1 MRRSVIP
8 LAVLAVAAALAAPS
22 RATPDTRTPSRP
34 YSIDRAK
41 VHLSDVDPWVG
52 TQREFFRAR
61 PGERWVSV
69 SLRDESGQ
77 PVRGRVEIV
86 GDVVE
91 FCSEMAQP
99 VRVRPGQEVA
109 VSAILGPC
117 GTAPSVVTRGRITA
131 TFSGSAS

>member
-1 MRRSVIP
+1 MRRTVIL
-8 LAVLAVAAALAAPS
+8 LAVVAAAALAAPS

-41 VHLSDVDPWVG
+41 LHLSDVDPWVG

-61 PGERWVSV
+61 SGERWVSV

-77 PVRGRVEIV
+77 AVRGRVEIG

-91 FCSEMAQP
+91 FCSEMAKP

-109 VSAILGPC
+109 VSAVLGPC

-131 TFSGSAS
+131 TFSGSTS